1 MIHSKAPIPFDLE
14 SIARNYP
21 TDYNESMNTVLVQEI
36 TRYNRLLEKMTAIL
50 SDLQKALKGLVV
62 MSAEL
67 EEVGNE
73 LFDNKVPTIWA
84 AIGFLSLKPLG
95 SWIVDL
101 KDRIDFLNNWIKHG
115 TPNIFWIPG
124 FFFPQG
130 FITGTLQN
138 YARKKV
144 IAIDKISFS
153 FVMQGKTAVSGVK
166 ERPETGCLVHGI
178 YIEGCRWD
186 SETSLLKE
194 SKPKELFSD
203 LPILHIKPTEQ
214 KEPLPQG
221 TYNCPLY
228 KVVSRSGTLS
238 TTGHSTN
245 FVMYLE
251 LPSHQPEEKWIRAGV
266 ATFLALRY

>member
-1 MIHSKAPIPFDLE
+1 MP
-14 SIARNYP
+14 
-21 TDYNESMNTVLVQEI
+21 
-36 TRYNRLLEKMTAIL
+36 
-50 SDLQKALKGLVV
+50 G
-62 MSAEL
+62 
-67 EEVGNE
+67 
-73 LFDNKVPTIWA
+73 IWSQ
-84 AIGFLSLKPLG
+84 IGFLSLKPLG

-101 KDRIDFLNNWIKHG
+101 KDRIDFLNNWIKNG
-115 TPNIFWIPG
+115 TPKIFWIPG

-144 IAIDKISFS
+144 IAIDRISFI
-153 FVMQGKTAVSGVK
+153 FRVKDKMTVAGVTEK
-166 ERPETGCLVHGI
+166 PEAGCYVHGI

-186 SETSLLKE
+186 SKASLLMD

-203 LPILHIKPTEQ
+203 LPILHIQPLED
-214 KEPLPQG
+214 KEPLPTG
-221 TYNCPLY
+221 IYNCPLY

-245 FVMYLE
+245 FVMFVE
-251 LPSHQPEEKWIRAGV
+251 LPSKAPEDKWIKAGV